1 MNVDD
6 AAHAVVHDYPGGTP
20 ALAPRLGMSAA
31 VLRNKV
37 NTHCDTH
44 HLTLHEAVR
53 ITSLTDD
60 PRILHAF
67 AQETGRVALDAP
79 TGDDEHASDMA
90 VLEMVV
96 AVMAGQGDL
105 GGTIHRA
112 LADGDLTQFEFAQI
126 EDVANAFQRKIAA
139 LMRRL
144 QGMVAKG

>member
-6 AAHAVVHDYPGGTP
+6 AAHAVVHDYPGGSP
-20 ALAPRLGMSAA
+20 ALAARLDMSAA

-37 NTHCDTH
+37 NPNCDTH
-44 HLTLHEAVR
+44 HLTLREAVR
-53 ITSLTDD
+53 ITALTDD
-60 PRILHAF
+60 PRILQAF
-67 AQETGRVALDAP
+67 AQDTGRVALESPCAA
-79 TGDDEHASDMA
+79 DEQPSDMA

-105 GGTIHRA
+105 GAVIHRA
-112 LADGDLTQFEFAQI
+112 LADNHLSPTEFGQI

-144 QGMVAKG
+144 QGMVDVG